1 MPQSHRMAAAD
12 KYLPATAAGSI
23 ITTTLV
29 PPAAAGAVEPEQHQ
43 YQQQQQQH
51 NRVCYVPSVRG
62 NSVLQ
67 YNDQKFTLNRQKG
80 DTSYWEC
87 VKKRNRTLKCNARI
101 VTIAG
106 GIVKS
111 VRGVHNH
118 RLTTT
123 PPMPPATSQQRS
135 IATEFVGGPTTTA
148 VHTSDGGIIRRATEY
163 DIDDDADDQSKQ
175 HVPSSEG
182 MLDVLDFLM

>member
-1 MPQSHRMAAAD
+1 MPQSHRMAAAV
-12 KYLPATAAGSI
+12 KYSPATAAGSI

-29 PPAAAGAVEPEQHQ
+29 PPAAAGAVELE
-43 YQQQQQQH
+43 QQQQQQH

-123 PPMPPATSQQRS
+123 PPMPPATFQQRS
-135 IATEFVGGPTTTA
+135 IAAEFVGGPTTTA
-148 VHTSDGGIIRRATEY
+148 VHTSDEDIIRGSSEY

-175 HVPSSEG
+175 HVPSSER